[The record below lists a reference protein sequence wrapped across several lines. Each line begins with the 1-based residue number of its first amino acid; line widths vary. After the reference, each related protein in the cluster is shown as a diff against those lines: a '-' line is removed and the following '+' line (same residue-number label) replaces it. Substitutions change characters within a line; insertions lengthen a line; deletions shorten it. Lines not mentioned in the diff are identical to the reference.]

1 MGNVL
6 FTRRFSVELPIGTE
20 SNPLLFV
27 SQADTLA
34 EGLHWI
40 KVSPTTAKEVYFV
53 KNTNGLAWAVVMH
66 RTGSAIDLH
75 TTNAVGTPQLPPST
89 INGSIRFKLSDAE
102 MNYMSTV
109 GNNPDVVG
117 VMLIPNYQQGFR
129 NGNLLRSTS
138 GAKSYPIGSS
148 NSGGTVGHMAKYNI
162 NNNPA
167 TQYPTSWQTSLSS
180 NAYCGDNQPWANFD
194 NSLSYA
200 FRWNSSGGCMFS
212 NEGFNNL
219 AGAAENSTTANAWA
233 LLR

>member
-1 MGNVL
+1 MGNVI
-6 FTRRFSVELPIGTE
+6 FTRRFSIGEISIGTE

-27 SQADTLA
+27 SQADTLN

-66 RTGSAIDLH
+66 RTGAASNLF
-75 TTNAVGTPQLPPST
+75 TTNAVGTPQLPPNT
-89 INGSIRFKLSDAE
+89 INGTVRFKLSDAE

-117 VMLIPNYQQGFR
+117 VILIPNYQQGFR
-129 NGNLLRSTS
+129 TGNLLRNKNLTRT
-138 GAKSYPIGSS
+138 YPTNGS
-148 NSGGTVGHMAKYNI
+148 NTANAGDMAKYNI

-167 TQYPTSWQTSLSS
+167 TQYPTSWQTTLQTNS
-180 NAYCGDNQPWANFD
+180 YCGGTQVWSNWVS
-194 NSLSYA
+194 SLAYM
-200 FRWNSSGGCMFS
+200 FRWNSASGCMYVDGAFD
-212 NEGFNNL
+212 NIGF
-219 AGAAENSTTANAWA
+219 GENSTISNAWA